1 MVRVCVCPSPHGT
14 CVCVCV
20 CVLPHMVRVCVCVC
34 VCVCVWERSAM
45 AFGSF
50 MLQLSAVPQHWAH
63 LLMDFQ
69 SGCGVSTCPC
79 CFYKLPVT
87 GHLGPGHL
95 GGRAICLIVS
105 SPQMRS
111 TGYQEAES
119 LVWAGWLEA
128 EQGTRSQ
135 GSQPSPPHSS
145 REAGARGQLIWCL
158 SVSVSDP
165 VKNSGLCGLLWPF
178 LSSSSEKQLLFIH
191 SVNIY

>member
-1 MVRVCVCPSPHGT
+1 MYVCVRGSHSDTVETELQC
-14 CVCVCV
+14 
-20 CVLPHMVRVCVCVC
+20 LPLVGAESQEGPRCWWT
-34 VCVCVWERSAM
+34 WERSAM

-50 MLQLSAVPQHWAH
+50 MLQLSAVPQHWPY

-79 CFYKLPVT
+79 CFYRLPVT

-135 GSQPSPPHSS
+135 GSQPPPPHSS
-145 REAGARGQLIWCL
+145 REARTRGQVMWCL
-158 SVSVSDP
+158 SASVFLP
-165 VKNSGLCGLLWPF
+165 CEELWPVWS
-178 LSSSSEKQLLFIH
+178 LVALLVIVIRKTT
-191 SVNIY
+191 SVYSFS